1 MDIPEILSILSILG
15 VGGIVGAYIQN
26 LLNKQTQIE
35 FEIRQL
41 NETKYR
47 TILVWMRC
55 VLTPENVYLFEFEG
69 KSFPGNR
76 SSSEIKELA
85 EKKLNEYYYNTFL
98 YASDDVLFNL
108 KNFILSPDEKKFTET
123 AVAMRK
129 ELWKIKENR
138 DIRLYSIK

>member
-1 MDIPEILSILSILG
+1 MEIQDLVSIIGLLG
-15 VGGIVGAYIQN
+15 IGGIIGAYIQT

-35 FEIRQL
+35 LEIRQL
-41 NETKYR
+41 NESKYR

-55 VLTPENVYLFEFEG
+55 ILNPENAHLFEFEG
-69 KSFPGNR
+69 NSFPGTR
-76 SSSEIKELA
+76 PTIEIKELA
-85 EKKLNEYYYNTFL
+85 VKKLNEYYYNTFL

-138 DIRLYSIK
+138 DIKLYSIE